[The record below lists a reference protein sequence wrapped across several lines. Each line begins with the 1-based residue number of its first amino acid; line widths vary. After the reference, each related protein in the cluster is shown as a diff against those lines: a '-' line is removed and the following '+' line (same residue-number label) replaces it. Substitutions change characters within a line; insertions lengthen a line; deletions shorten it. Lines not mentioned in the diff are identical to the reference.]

1 MTTSVL
7 KKQLLKKI
15 DQVHPQ
21 DLKLIDVLLDQL
33 LKQNEQNTDPEEW
46 LTAEQ
51 LKDLDERTRLLNKGE
66 VEFYTWTQVKNKVR
80 KAARKK

>member
-1 MTTSVL
+1 MTAIAL
-7 KKQLLKKI
+7 KKQILKKI
-15 DQVHPQ
+15 DRVHPR

-33 LKQNEQNTDPEEW
+33 LKQNEENTDPEEW
-46 LTAEQ
+46 LTAQQ

>member
-1 MTTSVL
+1 MTTIAL
-7 KKQLLKKI
+7 KKQILKKI
-15 DQVHPQ
+15 DRVHPR

-51 LKDLDERTRLLNKGE
+51 LKDLDERTRLLNSGD
-66 VEFYTWTQVKNKVR
+66 VELFSWADIKNQIR
-80 KAARKK
+80 K

>member
-1 MTTSVL
+1 MTTAVL

-15 DQVHPQ
+15 DQIRPQ

-33 LKQNEQNTDPEEW
+33 LKQNEEETNPEAW

-51 LKDLDERTRLLNKGE
+51 LKDLDNRTKLLNSGD
-66 VEFYTWTQVKNKVR
+66 VELYCWTDVKNKVR
-80 KAARKK
+80 KASWR